1 MRWSL
6 IVVLLTL
13 PSFVAG
19 CAGGPQLDIV
29 ADSPDAST
37 IRIIEGRAVG
47 QWTNSE
53 VSGCSVTYDNLPE
66 GEEFPFDELSYENGR
81 CVLKRSR

>member
-1 MRWSL
+1 MRLPL
-6 IVVLLTL
+6 ISALALL
-13 PSFVAG
+13 AG

-37 IRIIEGRAVG
+37 IRIVEGRAVG
-47 QWTNSE
+47 QWTNTE

-66 GEEFPFDELSYENGR
+66 GDDFPFDELSYENGR

>member
-1 MRWSL
+1 MRLPL
-6 IVVLLTL
+6 ISALALL
-13 PSFVAG
+13 AG

-37 IRIIEGRAVG
+37 IRIVEGRAAG
-47 QWTNSE
+47 QWTNTE
-53 VSGCSVTYDNLPE
+53 VSGCVVTYDNLPE
-66 GEEFPFDELSYENGR
+66 GDFPFDKLSYENGR

>member
-1 MRWSL
+1 MRWAL
-6 IVVLLTL
+6 IAALALLT
-13 PSFVAG
+13 G

-37 IRIIEGRAVG
+37 IRIVEGRAAG
-47 QWTNSE
+47 QWTNTE
-53 VSGCSVTYDNLPE
+53 VSGCVVTYDNLPE
-66 GEEFPFDELSYENGR
+66 GDDFPFDELSYENGR